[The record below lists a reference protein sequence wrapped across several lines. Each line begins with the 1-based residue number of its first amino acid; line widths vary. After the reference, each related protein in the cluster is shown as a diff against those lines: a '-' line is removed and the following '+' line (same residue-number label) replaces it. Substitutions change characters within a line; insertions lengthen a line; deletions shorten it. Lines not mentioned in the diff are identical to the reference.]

1 VIRIHCDLAASG
13 WTYPPEFDASNHDS
27 DASRTTRLVDRLTEL
42 TSAVLDLFEDL
53 ALDLFEDLAV
63 DVEVVI
69 ARLVRFNASVVSTRP
84 LTHVDELLD
93 DLYTI
98 WSNGMTT
105 GDAYIDEMLAKAFS
119 RD

>member
-1 VIRIHCDLAASG
+1 MIGVHCALAASG
-13 WTYPPEFDASNHDS
+13 WTYAPEIDASSPDS
-27 DASRTTRLVDRLTEL
+27 DASRTTRLTDRLAEL
-42 TSAVLDLFEDL
+42 TGAV
-53 ALDLFEDLAV
+53 LDLFEDLAV

-93 DLYTI
+93 DLYTM

-105 GDAYIDEMLAKAFS
+105 GDGYIDEMLAKAFS